1 MTTGWEAVMSRKSL
15 LLSVLFG
22 SLLVASCGRAGDD
35 PTQEAGLPNPASVYC
50 EENGG
55 TLELRTDA
63 SGAVTGICVF
73 GDGSQCEEWAYFR
86 EECRPGAASDGEP
99 PARATVEPAPLESSE
114 SAEDDWEIYRNEA
127 LGYAFHVPQGAIVSS
142 DDPLSGVSISG
153 TTEATEGWPQITINH
168 PQSREDFRPPEDVDL
183 AQWLADHNLLGD
195 DRVDDVEIAGTTA
208 IHLRHDRSPQS
219 YAFDRY
225 FFAVRGQLYEIVIGH
240 VADVEDWEVYTHF
253 LGSFWF
259 E

>member
-1 MTTGWEAVMSRKSL
+1 
-15 LLSVLFG
+15 
-22 SLLVASCGRAGDD
+22 
-35 PTQEAGLPNPASVYC
+35 VYC

-73 GDGSQCEEWAYFR
+73 ADGSECDEWAYFR
-86 EECRPGAASDGEP
+86 DECRPGAASDGEP
-99 PARATVEPAPLESSE
+99 PARATVEPTPSGASE
-114 SAEDDWEIYRNEA
+114 FAEDGCEIYRNGT
-127 LGYAFHVPQGAIVSS
+127 LGYTFHIPQDANVSPNE
-142 DDPLSGVSISG
+142 DLLSGVNISG
-153 TTEATEGWPQITINH
+153 TADDPGGWPQIMVNH
-168 PQSREDFRPPEDVDL
+168 PQTREDFRPPEDVDL
-183 AQWLADHNLLGD
+183 AQWLMDHNLLGD
-195 DRVDDVEIAGTTA
+195 DRLEDVEIAATTA

-253 LGSFWF
+253 LGSFRF